1 MSAIQ
6 KELNMDLDLKEAV
19 NIDYTPE
26 REQWI
31 EDPEIK
37 KYIYFQETQPEQ
49 KDSNALTDFQR
60 YYEVYDRDKL
70 VGDIKIFYETET
82 DILQKRCQLLMI
94 IGERN
99 NGIGTSALKLLLE
112 KIKNSYN
119 CVYCQILK
127 SNLASLKMLKNN
139 GFHVEE
145 IQGEEL
151 ILSKDLN

>member
-1 MSAIQ
+1 MSAFQ
-6 KELNMDLDLKEAV
+6 KELSMDLNFKETDQI
-19 NIDYTPE
+19 NYTSQRKE
-26 REQWI
+26 WI
-31 EDPEIK
+31 EDLEIN
-37 KYIYFQETQPEQ
+37 KYIYFQETRPEQ

-82 DILQKRCQLLMI
+82 DILQKRGQLLMI

-99 NGIGTSALKLLLE
+99 NGIGTTALKMLLE

-119 CVYCQILK
+119 SVYCQILK

-139 GFHVEE
+139 GFQIEG
-145 IQGEEL
+145 IDGEEL
-151 ILSKDLN
+151 ILTKNLN

>member
-1 MSAIQ
+1 MSAFQ
-6 KELNMDLDLKEAV
+6 KELSMDLNFKETDQI
-19 NIDYTPE
+19 NYTSQRKE
-26 REQWI
+26 WI
-31 EDPEIK
+31 EDPEIN
-37 KYIYFQETQPEQ
+37 KYIYFQETRPEQ

-82 DILQKRCQLLMI
+82 DILQKRGQLLMI

-99 NGIGTSALKLLLE
+99 NGIGTTALKMLLE

-119 CVYCQILK
+119 SVYCQILK

-139 GFHVEE
+139 GFQIEG
-145 IQGEEL
+145 IDGEEL
-151 ILSKDLN
+151 ILTKNLN